1 MINFNLIF
9 NSLLNIAAI
18 NHDGFTVDKNTLEPI
33 TSGYSV
39 AVDAT
44 QNSFGPQGAAKVV
57 YYASRHQE
65 INALG
70 GWFNSRDNE
79 YYFDAVIICKTL
91 EEAIALGKLNNQIA
105 IFDLNTMTEIEL

>member
-1 MINFNLIF
+1 MDLNLTF
-9 NSLLNIAAI
+9 TVLTGIATV
-18 NHDGFTVDKNTLEPI
+18 NPDGFTVDKNTMEPI

-39 AVDAT
+39 AVEAT

-57 YYASRHQE
+57 YYASRHPE

-70 GWFNSRDNE
+70 GWFNSRNNE

-91 EEAIALGKLNNQIA
+91 DEAIALGKLNNQIA